1 MRKNISVYQRV
12 QHEKSVNKLIYQE
25 LSLYVVEKAVLRE
38 KEPPHSSLSMT
49 TAVGGGSNATASFD
63 DLLFSSDSISLST
76 QLRKDEAMLVLKSDL
91 MAALDKEVKSLDE
104 CNWKFEGPRSR
115 IHLIPRRDDCYCAT
129 TSGGT

>member
-1 MRKNISVYQRV
+1 
-12 QHEKSVNKLIYQE
+12 
-25 LSLYVVEKAVLRE
+25 
-38 KEPPHSSLSMT
+38 MT

-115 IHLIPRRDDCYCAT
+115 IHLIPRRD
-129 TSGGT
+129 G